1 MLQLAIHFGA
11 LICAFDMLDAYMKSA
26 QRAHHF
32 LYKNRISCTLGHSCT
47 YDGTGYSSDA
57 HVTVPCAPGERFN
70 DGLEVV
76 RSVCSSRRG
85 WQPDIHACAGTSC
98 NIQTDIDSNRCS
110 DVCQTR
116 SYIELLVHVELFGGS
131 IAFGCRHFCFDKT
144 TLKCR
149 RCESADLFTFA
160 STGRIVI
167 PTNAQNT
174 STIDV
179 PFNVS
184 PQRHRVCK
192 VMHTIC
198 CHVLHHSR
206 VSLYVAIT
214 SFSIQLRARTI
225 RGERCHDTK

>member
-1 MLQLAIHFGA
+1 MHFRTLVHIWRNGLQ
-11 LICAFDMLDAYMKSA
+11 
-26 QRAHHF
+26 QWRA
-32 LYKNRISCTLGHSCT
+32 RDC
-47 YDGTGYSSDA
+47 
-57 HVTVPCAPGERFN
+57 
-70 DGLEVV
+70 
-76 RSVCSSRRG
+76 SVCAGRALQRWTRGRPLGLFQSPRLAARHTRLRRY
-85 WQPDIHACAGTSC
+85 QL
-98 NIQTDIDSNRCS
+98 QYSNWHRLQQVQRCLPAWLYLH

-116 SYIELLVHVELFGGS
+116 SYIELLVELFGGS
-131 IAFGCRHFCFDKT
+131 IAFSCRHFCFDKT

-184 PQRHRVCK
+184 PQRHRVCN

-198 CHVLHHSR
+198 CHVFHHSR

-214 SFSIQLRARTI
+214 SFSIQLPGRTI
-225 RGERCHDTK
+225 REERCHDTK